1 MYPPLDCAQ
10 LWVSRDGWGGGM
22 LTIAFPPAHSSCSL
36 IRHLFTERVK
46 EKGSKSSDRRQGGGL
61 VWEVSTALTAR
72 EGMGCA
78 EARGWG
84 ISERLLGETFHL
96 ILQDQRLYL
105 TLKHL
110 VCSIL

>member
-1 MYPPLDCAQ
+1 
-10 LWVSRDGWGGGM
+10 M
-22 LTIAFPPAHSSCSL
+22 LTIAFPLAHSSRSL

-46 EKGSKSSDRRQGGGL
+46 EKGSRPSDRWQGGGL
-61 VWEVSTALTAR
+61 VWKVSTALTAR

-84 ISERLLGETFHL
+84 ISERLLGETLHL
-96 ILQDQRLYL
+96 ILRDQRLYL